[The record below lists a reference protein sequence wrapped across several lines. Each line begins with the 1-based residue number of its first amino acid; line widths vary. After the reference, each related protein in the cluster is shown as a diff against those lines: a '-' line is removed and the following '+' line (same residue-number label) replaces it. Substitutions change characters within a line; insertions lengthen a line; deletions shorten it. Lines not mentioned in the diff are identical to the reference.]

1 MTGNILK
8 AMISEISPTEQNE
21 YHVISLV
28 CETKKIESIETGQV
42 GGWQSKMCEGGQ
54 KVQTLS
60 YNINT
65 SQGCDV
71 QRRNYS

>member
-28 CETKKIESIETGQV
+28 RGTKKNRKYRNRTGWWLAEQNV
-42 GGWQSKMCEGGQ
+42 
-54 KVQTLS
+54 
-60 YNINT
+60 
-65 SQGCDV
+65 
-71 QRRNYS
+71 